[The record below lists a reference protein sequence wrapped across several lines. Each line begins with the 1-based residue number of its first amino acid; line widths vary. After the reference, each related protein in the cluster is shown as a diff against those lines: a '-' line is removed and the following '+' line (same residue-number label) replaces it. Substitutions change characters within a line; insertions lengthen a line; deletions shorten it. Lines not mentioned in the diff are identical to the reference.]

1 MSCTEIIP
9 CATVVEERLSL
20 LPPGVEHQ
28 ELDFGL
34 RMNPESLIYILQ
46 NAVDVSIPL
55 AKIVLLVKR
64 KTRAPINIR

>member
-9 CATVVEERLSL
+9 CAAVIEEMLSL

-28 ELDFGL
+28 ELDFDL
-34 RMNPESLIYILQ
+34 RMNPESLIYALQ